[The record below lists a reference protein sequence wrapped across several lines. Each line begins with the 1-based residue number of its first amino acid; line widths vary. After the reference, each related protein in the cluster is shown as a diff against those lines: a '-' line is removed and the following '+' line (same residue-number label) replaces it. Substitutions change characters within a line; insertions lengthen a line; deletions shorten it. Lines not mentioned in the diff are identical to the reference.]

1 MPLTPAA
8 RFLTDRARKPR
19 VKEKLYMVTVDK
31 GEDPVP
37 IVATGFKCDLSGNLM
52 MYHYG
57 TLMVFK
63 EWRLLKQVDFD
74 NPVEPELDPADAS
87 AGTEPA

>member
-1 MPLTPAA
+1 MPLNPAA
-8 RFLTDRARKPR
+8 KFVVNRGIKKPR

-31 GEDPVP
+31 GEEP
-37 IVATGFKCDLSGNLM
+37 IPIIATGFKCDLSGNLM

-74 NPVEPELDPADAS
+74 NPVEPELDPADA
-87 AGTEPA
+87 GTEPA